1 VNFDEKMKYRA
12 NYLLHTSAVNS
23 LSYKQITVDAC
34 CEWQQVSTHKTLAIN
49 SLNADDFKLVQK

>member
-1 VNFDEKMKYRA
+1 MKYRA

-34 CEWQQVSTHKTLAIN
+34 CHLPQASTYKTLIIIN
-49 SLNADDFKLVQK
+49 LNADYFIPILK